1 MIRILFW
8 IALVALVIAAIRSK
22 LRGMMPPP
30 GQGAAPRQDRPA
42 AREAE
47 TMIACAHCHV
57 YFPESEAVKA
67 GGREYCSPD
76 HARLPPA

>member
-22 LRGMMPPP
+22 LRGMAPPP
-30 GQGAAPRQDRPA
+30 GQGAAPRQAP

-67 GGREYCSPD
+67 DGREYCSPD

>member
-1 MIRILFW
+1 MTRILFW
-8 IALVALVIAAIRSK
+8 IALLILIIAAIRSK
-22 LRGMMPPP
+22 LRGMAPPP
-30 GQGAAPRQDRPA
+30 GQGSAPRPA